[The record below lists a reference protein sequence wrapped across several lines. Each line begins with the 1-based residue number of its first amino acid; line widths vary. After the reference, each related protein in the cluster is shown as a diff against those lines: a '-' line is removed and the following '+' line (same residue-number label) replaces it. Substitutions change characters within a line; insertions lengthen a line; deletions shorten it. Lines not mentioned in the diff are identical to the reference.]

1 MGNSFLDID
10 NGLSVVGEVSNISV
24 GAEEFPSDNSFGDLT
39 VEEGSPDAAA
49 VTFASIHSSTVWQ
62 FESLSV

>member
-1 MGNSFLDID
+1 MGEI
-10 NGLSVVGEVSNISV
+10 SNISV
-24 GAEEFPSDNSFGDLT
+24 GAEEFPSDNSLGDLT
-39 VEEGSPDAAA
+39 VEGGSPDPAA